1 MRGGIGENIFS
12 PPTKYY
18 STLLRLL
25 QKPAIFLRGMIY
37 RNVTWGAL
45 RSIIITSIA
54 CFSARV
60 RVFCVG
66 IGRSEEF
73 RHY

>member
-1 MRGGIGENIFS
+1 
-12 PPTKYY
+12 
-18 STLLRLL
+18 LL

-45 RSIIITSIA
+45 RSIVITSIA

-60 RVFCVG
+60 HIFCVG
-66 IGRSEEF
+66 IERREEF
-73 RHY
+73 LHCIKRNGFYSSNFLSLIYDS